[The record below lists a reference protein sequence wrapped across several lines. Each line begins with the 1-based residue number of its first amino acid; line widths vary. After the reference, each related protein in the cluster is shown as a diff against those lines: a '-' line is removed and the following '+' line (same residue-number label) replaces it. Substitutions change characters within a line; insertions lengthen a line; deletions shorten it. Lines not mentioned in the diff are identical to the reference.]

1 MNWPDLLWTMWLEIV
16 TGTTV
21 AGWLVALGVTVA
33 AGVALGHIKVFGVS
47 LGVTTV
53 IFAAIGYSWAFWSP
67 DGMAAHAL
75 VDTKVKVELAA
86 LAAKPAAAPAA
97 GPDGVIAPAPAPD
110 LVAIRAKAEKAFE
123 DKVHVRKDVLEFIR
137 EFGLVLFVYCVGMMV
152 GPGFLQSLKNQGVR
166 WNIMAASV
174 VLLGLGVTCLVVVVA
189 GQHPAAAVGVM
200 SGAITNTPGWAAA
213 QATLKELKV
222 PAEQIAMTV
231 SGYAVAYPFG
241 IAGIIASLITIR
253 LLFGI
258 RPKDEV
264 EAFSAANRGAAGAS
278 NINLKVSNPGIVG
291 KNVAHVDELAGDGVV
306 VSRVQRGDEQL
317 VPKPDFCF
325 AMGDL
330 IHAVGGSSGLA
341 RLQEIVGERIDDD
354 IREAQVCHRLITR
367 EIIVTNQHV
376 VGDSIAK
383 LDFPRTCGATVT
395 RIRRHGKELLAD
407 DGTDLHFADRMVVV
421 GDEMGIKRVEERVG
435 NAPSLLEH
443 PQLIG
448 LFLGIAVGV
457 VIGQIPIPIPGVSQ
471 PVKLGLAGGPIVAA
485 LVFSAMGHLGKH
497 VIFHVSKGANNLM
510 REFGIALFLACVGLL
525 SAQAFIHYA
534 FSAQGALWMGCAL
547 AIAMIPLLIVGI
559 VARLFFKENY
569 TALMGLL
576 AGSCTDPPA
585 LAFANSTAG
594 NELPGLAY
602 ATVYPLTMLMRVVGA
617 QIFVLLWL
625 AT

>member
-16 TGTTV
+16 TGTSV
-21 AGWLVALGVTVA
+21 AGWLVALGLTVA

-53 IFAAIGYSWAFWSP
+53 IFAAIAYSWAVWSP
-67 DGMAAHAL
+67 DSMASHAL
-75 VDTKVKVELAA
+75 ADTKVRAEVSRLAA
-86 LAAKPAAAPAA
+86 LPPPAAAA
-97 GPDGVIAPAPAPD
+97 DGTMAERPVVDEA
-110 LVAIRAKAEKAFE
+110 AIRVKVEKAIE
-123 DKVHVRKDVLEFIR
+123 EKAHSRKEVLEFIR
-137 EFGLVLFVYCVGMMV
+137 EFGLVLFVYCIGMMV

-174 VLLGLGVTCLVVVVA
+174 VLLGLGVTCLVVVVV
-189 GQHPAAAVGVM
+189 GLHPAAAVGVM
-200 SGAITNTPGWAAA
+200 SGSVTNTPGWAAA
-213 QATLKELKV
+213 QATLKELKA
-222 PAEQIAMTV
+222 PAEQIGMTV

-241 IAGIIASLITIR
+241 IAGIIGSLITLR
-253 LLFGI
+253 LLFRI

-264 EAFSAANRGAAGAS
+264 EAFAAANTGTVGAG
-278 NINLKVSNPGIVG
+278 NINLKVSNPGIAG
-291 KNVAHVDELAGDGVV
+291 KTVSHVDSLAGDEVV

-317 VPKPDFCF
+317 VPKPDFVL

-330 IHAVGGSSGLA
+330 IHAVGGKDGLN
-341 RLQEIVGERIDDD
+341 RLGEIVGECIDID

-367 EIIVTNQHV
+367 EVIVTNQHV

-383 LDFPRTCGATVT
+383 LDLPRTCGATCT
-395 RIRRHGKELLAD
+395 RIKRHGKELLAED
-407 DGTDLHFADRMVVV
+407 DTDVHFADRLMVV
-421 GDEMGIKRVEERVG
+421 GDEMGLKRVEERVG
-435 NAPSLLEH
+435 NTPGQLDH

-457 VIGQIPIPIPGVSQ
+457 VLGQIPIPVPGISQ

-485 LVFSAMGHLGKH
+485 LVFSAMGHLGKY

-525 SAQAFIHYA
+525 SAQSFVHYA
-534 FSAQGALWMGCAL
+534 FSAQGLVWIGCAL
-547 AIAMIPLLIVGI
+547 AISMIPLLIVGV

-585 LAFANSTAG
+585 LAFANGTAG

-602 ATVYPLTMLMRVVGA
+602 ATVYPLTMLLRVVGA

-625 AT
+625 G